1 MLNRSF
7 SLAIGTAVAQLIAI
21 ISIPVLSRLNSP
33 EIYGEFAI
41 IFMYAVTLS
50 SFLNLKFELAIPV
63 VDNNDESKK
72 LFNTSILLNLVF
84 SLSILFLT
92 TILYFFISF
101 NFWKWIIPIFT
112 GSLLALIQAFYFHF
126 VRKNSFKLLGILKA
140 LQAIFIALF
149 SIIFS
154 LFFNENYLGLLLGL
168 FIGLLITVYIY
179 RKKSEIILSQISYYL
194 NFELIKKFKKFPIFL
209 TPTNMFDVGKDFVFL
224 YFSSIVWSPEIT
236 GLYFIALKLIIA
248 PTSLIAGAISHVF
261 LRDMSISFNQ
271 RISLIPQLK
280 KLIYSTSLIGLIPLT
295 IIILFGDSLLIT
307 FLGGEWSGI
316 STFLLPL
323 SFYSFI
329 ILIMTSLS
337 MIPLILNRQG
347 TAAIFNIFYC
357 LIYLSPLLFS
367 SFFGKEL
374 HESLWYMVILMAIYF
389 LVSLQWIIRISTFY
403 KRSI

>member
-1 MLNRSF
+1 
-7 SLAIGTAVAQLIAI
+7 
-21 ISIPVLSRLNSP
+21 
-33 EIYGEFAI
+33 
-41 IFMYAVTLS
+41 
-50 SFLNLKFELAIPV
+50 
-63 VDNNDESKK
+63 
-72 LFNTSILLNLVF
+72 
-84 SLSILFLT
+84 
-92 TILYFFISF
+92 
-101 NFWKWIIPIFT
+101 
-112 GSLLALIQAFYFHF
+112 
-126 VRKNSFKLLGILKA
+126 
-140 LQAIFIALF
+140 
-149 SIIFS
+149 
-154 LFFNENYLGLLLGL
+154 
-168 FIGLLITVYIY
+168 
-179 RKKSEIILSQISYYL
+179 
-194 NFELIKKFKKFPIFL
+194 
-209 TPTNMFDVGKDFVFL
+209 MFDVGKDFVFL

-307 FLGGEWSGI
+307 FLGGEWIGI